1 MKKNIKKTAVAE
13 NVMNS
18 AEPVDMLRN
27 WIGLDQGD
35 KISRY
40 CILNE
45 FSKVVERG
53 SVGTRKEDLKR
64 KFASYA
70 GSVIAIEVGTH
81 SPWISRLLQQMGL
94 DVVIAN
100 PRKVKLITQSRKK
113 SDDKDAEDPK
123 IWRDW

>member
-1 MKKNIKKTAVAE
+1 
-13 NVMNS
+13 MNS

-81 SPWISRLLQQMGL
+81 SPWISRLSGCSDRQPKERETNHAKPQEERRQGRRRLGTTCESRSKA
-94 DVVIAN
+94 VVSGSA
-100 PRKVKLITQSRKK
+100 
-113 SDDKDAEDPK
+113 PK
-123 IWRDW
+123 